1 MLGLDEVLVNAIF
14 QTVKKE
20 ISVKEYDGMEQ
31 QLQNSGMHV
40 SDMFYRFPEMK
51 KSLSHF
57 TSELKIIEDKILK
70 NFLTVEQGPET
81 SEIWLVIKNQHL
93 TELILKSFA
102 DEEKKAIMDLIR
114 DTPETIPKILERC
127 RIPNTSGYRKMNQ
140 LIDEKMVV
148 TTGLAETFEGKRA
161 IMYKSI
167 IQKLQILIN
176 ANEIIVKILVD
187 REALDSSEIISTII
201 EINRNKTKTT
211 ATYHIF
217 KTVKR

>member
-1 MLGLDEVLVNAIF
+1 MRGLDGILVNVIM

-20 ISVKEYDGMEQ
+20 ISSKDYDGIEQ
-31 QLQNSGMHV
+31 QLQDHGMRV
-40 SDMFYRFPEMK
+40 TDMFYRFPEMK
-51 KSLSHF
+51 KSLLHF
-57 TSELKIIEDKILK
+57 TNELKIIEDKVLK
-70 NFLTVEQGPET
+70 NFLVIEQDPET
-81 SEIWLVIKNQHL
+81 SEIWLVIKNQNM

-161 IMYKSI
+161 ILYKSI
-167 IQKLQILIN
+167 IQKMQILIN
-176 ANEIIVKILVD
+176 ANEITARILVD
-187 REALDSSEIISTII
+187 RETLDSSEIIRTIT
-201 EINRNKTKTT
+201 EINQNKTKTVT
-211 ATYHIF
+211 N
-217 KTVKR
+217 

>member
-1 MLGLDEVLVNAIF
+1 MRGLDGILVNVIM

-20 ISVKEYDGMEQ
+20 INSKDYEGIEH
-31 QLQNSGMHV
+31 QLQDHGMRV
-40 SDMFYRFPEMK
+40 TDMFYRFPEMK

-57 TSELKIIEDKILK
+57 TNELKIIEDKVLR
-70 NFLTVEQGPET
+70 NFLVTEQDPKT
-81 SEIWLVIKNQHL
+81 SEIWLVIKNQNM

-127 RIPNTSGYRKMNQ
+127 KIPNTSGYRKMNQ
-140 LIDEKMVV
+140 LIDEKMVF

-167 IQKLQILIN
+167 IQKLQIFIN
-176 ANEIIVKILVD
+176 ANEIIAKILVD
-187 REALDSSEIISTII
+187 RETLDSSEIIQTIT
-201 EINRNKTKTT
+201 EINQSKTKTVT
-211 ATYHIF
+211 N
-217 KTVKR
+217 